1 MREKSQLNLKSL
13 TYASAGRCSRARHL
27 GRLATHGKLCLR
39 VAGRLHVR
47 ELIGALLGE
56 VVKATGDHHLRLAG
70 KDRVTGDLERLK
82 CGCAVGRALVRDR
95 FQIRRSHTRHRRES

>member
-47 ELIGALLGE
+47 ELIGALLRE
-56 VVKATGDHHLRLAG
+56 VVEATGDHTRTDLRRKHTTRKYHLAAH
-70 KDRVTGDLERLK
+70 D
-82 CGCAVGRALVRDR
+82 
-95 FQIRRSHTRHRRES
+95 I